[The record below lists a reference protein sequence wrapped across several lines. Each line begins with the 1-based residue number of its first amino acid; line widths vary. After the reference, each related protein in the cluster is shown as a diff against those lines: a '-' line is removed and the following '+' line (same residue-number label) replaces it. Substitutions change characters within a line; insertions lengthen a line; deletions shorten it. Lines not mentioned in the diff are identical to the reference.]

1 MNKYI
6 HILKFYFRS
15 ASTEKLVYFFVTIEM
30 LIIILSGVG
39 FHSLMHAPFF
49 NIGID
54 PIFAFFFG
62 LGIPQFIVANQWLGF
77 VLDGLII
84 FIPFCI
90 ALGYSKQ
97 ILKISVFF
105 ILLIYYCTLTGYL
118 GHRNFQSGF
127 VFVTLPFLFRS
138 QESSLFMKS
147 ILRYW
152 ILFFYFSAGLF
163 KIMSAEFYQVD
174 YFSQTIA
181 NQFLPYFAEDNL
193 NWRTSLHL
201 WILSHPGIAYLLYAV
216 ATLLE
221 TSLFLGFFTRKFD
234 KYYLIFIMSFHAISW
249 ILLDIAPWGQL
260 SLVIYLLNTNQLDKT
275 IRISA

>member
-15 ASTEKLVYFFVTIEM
+15 ASTEQLVYFFLTIET
-30 LIIILSGVG
+30 LTILLSGVG
-39 FHSLMHAPFF
+39 FHSLFHTPFF

-54 PIFAFFFG
+54 PIFAFFFS
-62 LGIPQFIVANQWLGF
+62 LGIPQFIVAHQWLGIA
-77 VLDGLII
+77 LDGLMI
-84 FIPFCI
+84 FIPVCI
-90 ALGYSKQ
+90 AMGYSKR

-105 ILLIYYCTLTGYL
+105 MLLIYYCTLTGYL

-138 QESSLFMKS
+138 KESSIFMKS

-163 KIMSAEFYQVD
+163 KIMSAEFYRVD

-181 NQFLPYFAEDNL
+181 DQFLPYFAEQNL
-193 NWRTSLHL
+193 HWRTSLHL
-201 WILSHPGIAYLLYAV
+201 WILTHPGVGYFLYTA

-234 KYYLIFIMSFHAISW
+234 KYYLIFIISFHGISW

-260 SLVIYLLNTNQLDKT
+260 TIVFYLLNTSKIDK
-275 IRISA
+275 